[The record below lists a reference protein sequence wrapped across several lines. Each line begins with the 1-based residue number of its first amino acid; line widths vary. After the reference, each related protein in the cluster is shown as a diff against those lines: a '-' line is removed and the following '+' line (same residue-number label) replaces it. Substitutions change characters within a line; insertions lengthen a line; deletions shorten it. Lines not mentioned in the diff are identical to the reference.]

1 MKYLLDTDSVSFALR
16 GQGRVAERM
25 LERGRSE
32 IGVSSIAVAELR
44 FGATRKQSK
53 KLHALIDDFLADVEA
68 VPFDVA
74 AATEYGNVGAQLAAA
89 GLPIGMADAL
99 LAAHAKSLGLVMVTR
114 NVKHFRRVRGLVVE
128 NWY

>member
-25 LERGRSE
+25 LAKRRSE
-32 IGVSSIAVAELR
+32 MRVSSITVAELR
-44 FGATRKQSK
+44 FGATAKQSK
-53 KLHALIDDFLADVEA
+53 KLHSLIDDFLTDVEA
-68 VPFDVA
+68 LPFDVA
-74 AATEYGNVGAQLAAA
+74 AATEYGTVGAQLAAA

-114 NVKHFRRVRGLVVE
+114 NVKHFRRVHGLIVE
-128 NWY
+128 SWY